1 MSREAISDNFG
12 TSKKTM
18 NLFTAMPGFQKGRGK
33 NVAAMKH
40 TVSSL
45 QSCNTMFQK

>member
-1 MSREAISDNFG
+1 
-12 TSKKTM
+12 M
-18 NLFTAMPGFQKGRGK
+18 NLFTAILSFQKGKRE

-45 QSCNTMFQK
+45 HLATYSFKS

>member
-1 MSREAISDNFG
+1 MSQEAISDNFG

-18 NLFTAMPGFQKGRGK
+18 NLFTTILSFQKGERE

-45 QSCNTMFQK
+45 QS